1 MTITSLAEQI
11 ANHLRREIL
20 RGKLPPGA
28 PVKERDNATDLGVS
42 RTPMREAIRILAKEG
57 LVDLRPSRSPLV
69 ARPSLREVKDAIDV
83 LTALEVLSG
92 QLACRNATLKE
103 IEGLRQIHTQMS
115 DIYDT
120 ADPLDLFEVDMSFH
134 LAIAQAS
141 HNALLAETH
150 QAYLA
155 RLWRVRYLT
164 ASLQHNR
171 ERVLDQHATILNG
184 LETRAVAQVTAG
196 IGLQLDGL
204 VESIAQVLKHEDE
217 SGSVS

>member
-1 MTITSLAEQI
+1 MTTTTLAEQI

-20 RGKLPPGA
+20 RGKLKPGA
-28 PVKERDNATDLGVS
+28 PIKERDNAADLGVS
-42 RTPMREAIRILAKEG
+42 RTPMREATRILAKEG

-92 QLACRNATLKE
+92 RLACQNATSE
-103 IEGLRQIHTQMS
+103 DIEGLRQIHVQMS
-115 DIYDT
+115 EIYDK

-134 LAIAQAS
+134 LAIARAS

-164 ASLQHNR
+164 ASLRHNR
-171 ERVLDQHATILNG
+171 QRVLAQHGTILEG
-184 LETRAVAQVTAG
+184 LEARSVTQVAAG
-196 IGLQLDGL
+196 ISVQLDGL
-204 VESIAQVLKHEDE
+204 AESVAQVLKNEGE
-217 SGSVS
+217 ATEAR